1 MAGQDKSAA
10 DQPSTWLKFI
20 PFFNHLN
27 LDYSHCT
34 DFMSICYVPQSKTGV
49 PNTTRSQTHNL
60 FFILAEARC
69 TCCLSCDTSK
79 MQHRRCRGAHHGCT
93 QLSLISKSIW
103 LHPRRKMWDHL
114 RKNQMFI
121 HVQSIL
127 KHLYI
132 ADQYTL
138 LDRYKSATLQ
148 PSLGVKQ
155 GCPLSPQLFSIYL
168 NDIDSV
174 TDGAQGALTVLLT
187 HGFANHAKQAESLR

>member
-1 MAGQDKSAA
+1 
-10 DQPSTWLKFI
+10 
-20 PFFNHLN
+20 
-27 LDYSHCT
+27 
-34 DFMSICYVPQSKTGV
+34 
-49 PNTTRSQTHNL
+49 
-60 FFILAEARC
+60 
-69 TCCLSCDTSK
+69 
-79 MQHRRCRGAHHGCT
+79 
-93 QLSLISKSIW
+93 
-103 LHPRRKMWDHL
+103 MWDHL

-138 LDRYKSATLQ
+138 LDRDKSATVQ

-187 HGFANHAKQAESLR
+187 HGFANHAKQAESLRWKEVSHCQHTEVRGNVPNFNSENLPPLYFDGVLLPYTDSFKYLGMVCGKQINLNTATDARLRPFTAGTFEVKECV